1 MEPSKR
7 TRRGLAAV
15 SLLGIWLPAWSTEVS
30 VCTDSGPFT
39 IELFDEQAPKH
50 VANFLGY
57 VDEGF
62 YSGTVF
68 HRVVAGFVVQG
79 GGFDRMLRERATRE
93 AVPNESRNGL
103 SNTRGTV
110 AAARTEDPHSAMSQF
125 YINLVDNR
133 RLDASDADFGYTV
146 FGRVTSGMETL
157 DAIARLPT
165 TSRPPFPA
173 DVPEPLVAVTSMAVL
188 DRAALE
194 AIPMET
200 RAATIKLEIAN
211 AYEVGDAAGVL
222 EWVRHFRASCAP
234 TDADV
239 LIVEADTAFSSD
251 LVQRA
256 RYALDDYFAITDASH
271 PRYGRAMAL
280 AEGLALTAPPV
291 PRPDAVFAECEIPE
305 KPSLPNG
312 AVDSRAVMDE
322 RREAVGAFIAANNI
336 YLDCLA
342 EVGDK
347 HELSDLQNALAAEAH
362 NHAVVQADELVER
375 FNEQVRIFREREE

>member
-1 MEPSKR
+1 MEPGKR
-7 TRRGLAAV
+7 TRRVAAV
-15 SLLGIWLPAWSTEVS
+15 FLLGIWMPAWSTEIS
-30 VCTDSGPFT
+30 VCTDLGSFT
-39 IELFDEQAPKH
+39 IDLFDEQSPQH

-57 VDEGF
+57 VDQGF

-68 HRVVAGFVVQG
+68 HRVVAGFVIQG
-79 GGFDRMLRERATRE
+79 GGFDRMLRERATGD

-110 AAARTEDPHSAMSQF
+110 AAARTEDPHSATSQF
-125 YINLVDNR
+125 YVNLVDNK
-133 RLDASDADFGYTV
+133 RLDGSDDNFGYTV
-146 FGRVTSGMETL
+146 FGRVTSGMETV

-165 TSRPPFPA
+165 ASVTPFPA
-173 DVPEPLVAVTSMAVL
+173 DVPNPLVAVTSMAVL

-194 AIPMET
+194 AIPMDT
-200 RAATIKLEIAN
+200 RTDTIKLEIAN

-222 EWVRHFRASCAP
+222 EWVRLYRAACAP
-234 TDADV
+234 ADADV

-251 LVQRA
+251 SVQRA

-280 AEGLALTAPPV
+280 AEQLALTAPPI
-291 PRPDAVFAECEIPE
+291 PRPEAVFAECEIPE
-305 KPSLPNG
+305 KPPLPNG

-342 EVGDK
+342 EVSDTR
-347 HELSDLQNALAAEAH
+347 ELSELQDALAAEAH
-362 NHAVVQADELVER
+362 NRAVVQADELVES
-375 FNEQVRIFREREE
+375 FNEQVRIFRDREE

>member
-1 MEPSKR
+1 MEPNKR
-7 TRRGLAAV
+7 TRRSVAAV
-15 SLLGIWLPAWSTEVS
+15 SLLGVCLPSWSTEVS

-39 IELFDEQAPKH
+39 IELFHEQAPQH

-57 VDEGF
+57 VEQGF

-68 HRVVAGFVVQG
+68 HRVVAGFVIQG
-79 GGFDRMLRERATRE
+79 GGFDRMLRERATRS

-103 SNTRGTV
+103 SNTRGTI
-110 AAARTEDPHSAMSQF
+110 AAARTEDPDSATSQF
-125 YINLVDNR
+125 YINLVDNT
-133 RLDASDADFGYTV
+133 RLDGSDADFGYTV
-146 FGRVTSGMETL
+146 FGGVTSGMETI

-165 TSRPPFPA
+165 ASVNPFPA

-194 AIPMET
+194 AIPIAT
-200 RAATIKLEIAN
+200 RTETIKLEIAN

-222 EWVRHFRASCAP
+222 EWVRLFRASCAP
-234 TDADV
+234 ADADV
-239 LIVEADTAFSSD
+239 LIVEADMAFSSD
-251 LVQRA
+251 SVQRA

-280 AEGLALTAPPV
+280 AEQLALTAPPV
-291 PRPDAVFAECEIPE
+291 PSPDAVFAECELPE
-305 KPSLPNG
+305 KPALPDG
-312 AVDSRAVMDE
+312 AADTRAVMDE

-336 YLDCLA
+336 YLDCLE

-347 HELSDLQNALAAEAH
+347 YELSELQEAFAAEAH
-362 NHAVVQADELVER
+362 NRAVVQADELVES
-375 FNEQVRIFREREE
+375 FNEQVRIFRDREE